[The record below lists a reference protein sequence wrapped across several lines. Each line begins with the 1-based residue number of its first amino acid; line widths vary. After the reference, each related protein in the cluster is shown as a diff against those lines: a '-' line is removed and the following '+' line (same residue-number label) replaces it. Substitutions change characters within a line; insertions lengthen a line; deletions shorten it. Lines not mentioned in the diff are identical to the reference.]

1 VEEFEKLGVFYLGR
15 EYDLQTKAPLEDL
28 LLYDSKDLVTHGV
41 CVGMTGSGKTGLCI
55 GLIEEAALDGVPA
68 IVIDPKGDLADLM
81 LTFPDLRPQDFRP
94 WINEEDAA
102 RKGLTPDDF
111 ARQQAELWAKGLAD
125 WGESG
130 DRIRRLRDSADFAI
144 YTPGS
149 SAGLP
154 ISILASF
161 AAPAAAVRDDPELL
175 GDRIATT
182 ATSLLALLGIDAD
195 PIQSREHI
203 LLSTILYTA
212 WQQGQN
218 LDLAALI
225 GQIQNPPVTTVG
237 VMDLESFYPS
247 KERFELAMRMNN
259 LLAAPGFAAWME
271 GEPLDVARLLHTPE
285 GKPRVSIMS
294 IAHLSDAE
302 RMFFVSL
309 LLNEVLGWMRSQPG
323 TGSLRALIYMDEI
336 FGFFPPVAEP
346 PSKRP
351 LLTLLKQARAFG
363 VGILL
368 ATQNP
373 VDLDYKGLSN
383 AGTWFIGRLQTD
395 NDKQRV
401 LAGLEGVAA
410 GATAGFD
417 RQAMEQ
423 TLAGLGNRVFLM
435 YNAHEDAP
443 VVFTTRWTMSYLRG
457 PLTRTQIKTL
467 MDPRKA
473 AGAGVGATAVA
484 AAPAPAP
491 TTAVSPTPLPSA
503 EAGPATIAPSVVS
516 AIPAGPT
523 SEQGPTSGLGSS
535 KPLLPPGVP
544 EYFLPVRGARPEGGS
559 LRYRPAL
566 LGAAGVHIADAKLS
580 LDHSLEV
587 TALTPVTTD
596 PVPVDWERAQV
607 VTLALEDLDK
617 HPADG
622 AAFGA
627 LPSAAAKATSYDDYT
642 RGFISWVYQTQSL
655 QLLRSPALKQVS
667 RPGESEGEFRVRL
680 QQAAREQRD
689 VLKDR
694 LQEKYTPKL
703 AALDER
709 VRRAQQAVD
718 REGEE
723 ARGAQMQT
731 AISVGATV
739 LGALFGR
746 KKFSSAT
753 IGKATT
759 AARGVGR
766 SMDQAGDVGRAKD
779 TVESLKQQSVD
790 LQAEFQAE
798 VDALDTTVD
807 PQSEVFELVTV
818 RPKKA
823 DVAVK
828 LVALAWVPAWVDAQ
842 GGETQAF
849 E

>member
-1 VEEFEKLGVFYLGR
+1 VEDFEKLGVFYLGR
-15 EYDLQTKAPLEDL
+15 EYDLQAKAPRDDL

-81 LTFPDLRPQDFRP
+81 LTFPDLRPEDLRP

-102 RKGLTPDDF
+102 RKGLTPDDY
-111 ARQQAELWAKGLAD
+111 ARQQSEFWAKGLAD

-130 DRIRRLRDSADFAI
+130 DRIRRLREAADFAI

-203 LLSTILYTA
+203 LLSTILNTA
-212 WQQGQN
+212 WQKGQN
-218 LDLAALI
+218 LDLATLI
-225 GQIQNPPVTTVG
+225 GQIQNPPVTRVG
-237 VMDLESFYPS
+237 VMDMESFYPS

-323 TGSLRALIYMDEI
+323 TGSLRALVYMDEI

-373 VDLDYKGLSN
+373 VDLDYKGLAN

-401 LAGLEGVAA
+401 LAGLEGAVA
-410 GATAGFD
+410 GAAASFD

-435 YNAHEDAP
+435 YNAHEDTP

-473 AGAGVGATAVA
+473 VA
-484 AAPAPAP
+484 AAVPAAP
-491 TTAVSPTPLPSA
+491 TAPIAGVAPPASPVEAAPSMIPPA
-503 EAGPATIAPSVVS
+503 AAPGPA
-516 AIPAGPT
+516 
-523 SEQGPTSGLGSS
+523 SGLGGA

-559 LRYRPAL
+559 LRYSPAL
-566 LGAAGVHIADAKLS
+566 LGAAAVHLADAKLS
-580 LDHSLEV
+580 LEQSFDV
-587 TALTPVTTD
+587 TALTLVLAD
-596 PVPVDWERAQV
+596 PVPVDWERAQI
-607 VTLALEDLDK
+607 VTVAIEDLERL
-617 HPADG
+617 PADG
-622 AAFGA
+622 AAFGT
-627 LPSAAAKATSYDDYT
+627 LPPAAAKAASYDDYN
-642 RGFISWVYQTQSL
+642 RDFVSWVYRTQSL
-655 QLLRSPALKQVS
+655 QLLRSSGLKQVS
-667 RPGESEGEFRVRL
+667 RAEESEGEFRVRL

-689 VLKDR
+689 VLKGR
-694 LQEKYTPKL
+694 LQEKYTPRL
-703 AALDER
+703 AALEER
-709 VRRAQQAVD
+709 IRKAQQAVD
-718 REGEE
+718 REAEQ

-759 AARGVGR
+759 AMRGVGR

-779 TVESLKQQSVD
+779 TVESLQQQSAD

-798 VDALDTTVD
+798 VDALETTVD
-807 PQSEVFELVTV
+807 PQSEVLEALTV

-823 DVAVK
+823 DVVAK
-828 LVALAWVPAWVDAQ
+828 LVALAWAPVWIDAQ
-842 GGETQAF
+842 GGQTQAF

>member
-1 VEEFEKLGVFYLGR
+1 
-15 EYDLQTKAPLEDL
+15 
-28 LLYDSKDLVTHGV
+28 
-41 CVGMTGSGKTGLCI
+41 MTS
-55 GLIEEAALDGVPA
+55 
-68 IVIDPKGDLADLM
+68 
-81 LTFPDLRPQDFRP
+81 
-94 WINEEDAA
+94 
-102 RKGLTPDDF
+102 
-111 ARQQAELWAKGLAD
+111 
-125 WGESG
+125 
-130 DRIRRLRDSADFAI
+130 
-144 YTPGS
+144 
-149 SAGLP
+149 
-154 ISILASF
+154 
-161 AAPAAAVRDDPELL
+161 
-175 GDRIATT
+175 
-182 ATSLLALLGIDAD
+182 
-195 PIQSREHI
+195 
-203 LLSTILYTA
+203 
-212 WQQGQN
+212 
-218 LDLAALI
+218 
-225 GQIQNPPVTTVG
+225 VG

-247 KERFELAMRMNN
+247 KERFGLAMRMNN

-271 GEPLDVARLLHTPE
+271 GEPLDVARLLHTAE

-309 LLNEVLGWMRSQPG
+309 LLNEVLGWMRAQPG
-323 TGSLRALIYMDEI
+323 TGSLRALVYMDEI

-363 VGILL
+363 VGIVL

-373 VDLDYKGLSN
+373 VDLDYKGLAN

-410 GATAGFD
+410 GAAAGFD
-417 RQAMEQ
+417 RGAMEQ

-473 AGAGVGATAVA
+473 AGAIAPAATAPSTSGAPVGA
-484 AAPAPAP
+484 AP
-491 TTAVSPTPLPSA
+491 V
-503 EAGPATIAPSVVS
+503 EVAPSPAASPVS
-516 AIPAGPT
+516 SVPAQSPR
-523 SEQGPTSGLGSS
+523 PASGLSGA

-559 LRYRPAL
+559 LRYSPAL
-566 LGAAGVHIADAKLS
+566 IGAAGVHLVDPKLS

-596 PVPVDWERAQV
+596 PVPVDWERAQMATV
-607 VTLALEDLDK
+607 ALQDLEQQ
-617 HPADG
+617 AVAG
-622 AAFGA
+622 ATFGA
-627 LPSAAAKATSYDDYT
+627 LPSAAAKAASYDDHT
-642 RGFISWVYQTQSL
+642 RDFISWVYRTQSL
-655 QLLRSPALKQVS
+655 QVLRSPSLKQVS
-667 RPGESEGEFRVRL
+667 QPGESEGEFRVRL

-694 LQEKYTPKL
+694 LQEKYAPKL

-709 VRRAQQAVD
+709 IRKAQQAVD
-718 REGEE
+718 REGEQ

-746 KKFSSAT
+746 KKFSTAT

-759 AARGVGR
+759 AVRGVGR
-766 SMDQAGDVGRAKD
+766 SIDQSGDVGRAKD
-779 TVESLKQQSVD
+779 TVQSLQQQSAD

-798 VDALDTTVD
+798 VDALETTVD
-807 PQSEVFELVTV
+807 PQSEVLEPLTV

-823 DVAVK
+823 DIAVK
-828 LVALAWVPAWVDAQ
+828 LVAFAWAPAWIDAQ
-842 GGETQAF
+842 GGETRAF